1 MFYSTI
7 TTLIN
12 FYISHNCLMLIDHLL
27 TSCDDLQE
35 IPQGNVDSSY
45 FPDGSCLK
53 GDNGK
58 YSTGYAII
66 TPFNFF
72 QEMYLPMAIL
82 AQQTELFALTQA
94 STLAK
99 DSATNIYTDSRY
111 AFKLAYDLGMLWKQC
126 RLPYFQWK

>member
-58 YSTGYAII
+58 YSVVCAITNPLNVI
-66 TPFNFF
+66 EAPS
-72 QEMYLPMAIL
+72 LPMASST
-82 AQQTELFALTQA
+82 QQAELYAP
-94 STLAK
+94 SGVCTLAK
-99 DSATNIYTDSRY
+99 DKNGQYLYRQQIYFWSSS
-111 AFKLAYDLGMLWKQC
+111 
-126 RLPYFQWK
+126 

>member
-1 MFYSTI
+1 
-7 TTLIN
+7 
-12 FYISHNCLMLIDHLL
+12 MLIDHLL

-58 YSTGYAII
+58 YSTGYAI
-66 TPFNFF
+66 TTLFNFF

-111 AFKLAYDLGMLWKQC
+111 AFKLAYDL
-126 RLPYFQWK
+126 